1 MKNSMRALG
10 TLVVGAAL
18 AACTV
23 QGSAP
28 QRPPAPT
35 VPLAGHDL
43 CGDHVGVFFDTDEE
57 MHRRAAAVAAD
68 DRVRQVYTETKEQA
82 YVQFKEMFADD
93 PHLVELA
100 SPEALPAGLQVLPLA
115 GADVRA
121 LADDLRQEHPGARIE
136 VFVRPPFVPGQPP
149 CPPNGLWPTR

>member
-57 MHRRAAAVAAD
+57 MHRRAAAGAAAPRVAPVDPQTNDHAD
-68 DRVRQVYTETKEQA
+68 LH
-82 YVQFKEMFADD
+82 FKEK
-93 PHLVELA
+93 
-100 SPEALPAGLQVLPLA
+100 
-115 GADVRA
+115 
-121 LADDLRQEHPGARIE
+121 
-136 VFVRPPFVPGQPP
+136 
-149 CPPNGLWPTR
+149 